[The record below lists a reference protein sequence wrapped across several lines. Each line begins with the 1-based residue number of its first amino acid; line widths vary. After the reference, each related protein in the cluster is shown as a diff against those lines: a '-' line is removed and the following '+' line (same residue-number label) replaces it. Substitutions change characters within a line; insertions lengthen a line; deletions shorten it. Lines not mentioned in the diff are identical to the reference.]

1 MVKVGFK
8 STHKNQHSSRA
19 ITNVATGGGN
29 KKFGGDNVVGK
40 EWNTM
45 RFRSTVDPTNLVMK
59 CCKGNQLSIPIDFA
73 TGYRRPSYPT
83 MRMFAP

>member
-8 STHKNQHSSRA
+8 TTHKNQNSSRA
-19 ITNVATGGGN
+19 ITNVNTGGGN

-45 RFRSTVDPTNLVMK
+45 RFRSTVDPTNVTMR
-59 CCKGNQLSIPIDFA
+59 CCKGSNLALPENFA